1 MPTTREKAQHETIP
15 LFLTDMQDRL
25 LTNAEVIILTDY
37 CQNHCAHHRAFQA
50 CHSCPEFS
58 VELGGY
64 IACDGYL
71 QAQTCEA
78 GEGSCHGEH

>member
-1 MPTTREKAQHETIP
+1 MPTTREKAQYETIP

-50 CHSCPEFS
+50 CHSCSEFS

-64 IACDGYL
+64 IACDGYQQV
-71 QAQTCEA
+71 QAFA
-78 GEGSCHGEH
+78 DGDGDDYGEH